1 MSTPPK
7 LICWKCGDE
16 LPDTGL
22 PIGRNDACNN
32 CHAELHVCKMCEF
45 YDLHISD
52 SCREPIADS
61 VNNKEKANFCGYF
74 RPKPFAYQPADTH
87 AQSAALAQLNT
98 LFESGSKTEHQDRSE
113 EESAASTNEKAK
125 QQLDDLFSSD

>member
-1 MSTPPK
+1 LSAPTS

-16 LPDTGL
+16 LPDTDL
-22 PIGRNDACNN
+22 PVGRNNACNS

-45 YDLHISD
+45 YDPHVSD

-61 VNNKEKANFCGYF
+61 VSNKERANFCGYF
-74 RPKPFAYQPADTH
+74 KPKPCAYQPADSH
-87 AQSAALAQLNT
+87 AQSAALTQLNT
-98 LFESGSKTEHQDRSE
+98 LFGNDSKTEHQNRSQ
-113 EESAASTNEKAK
+113 EESATSANKKAK